1 MARQNSAAFF
11 SGVLCASPSYLFSV
25 NSCCYNRNFA
35 FPFLCSLSSALL
47 AKAIALTA
55 IVCRN
60 FLNCWYTFYSRRKPN
75 PSATPLPRL
84 LEIAFSLWMTFT
96 LRYFLSFC
104 TYHIPYG
111 TVIQLSPHCKVRS
124 QILLS
129 PCSKGFLSY
138 LKERFLHFN
147 KRKIWV
153 LCTAFKVLY
162 VYYHAFYPNCI

>member
-35 FPFLCSLSSALL
+35 FLFLFVKQRLACQGACFRCYSMSKLPQLL
-47 AKAIALTA
+47 
-55 IVCRN
+55 
-60 FLNCWYTFYSRRKPN
+60 YTFYSRCKPN

-84 LEIAFSLWMTFT
+84 LEIAFSLWMMFT

-104 TYHIPYG
+104 SYHIPYG
-111 TVIQLSPHCKVRS
+111 TVIWLSPHCKVRS

-153 LCTAFKVLY
+153 LCAAFKVLY